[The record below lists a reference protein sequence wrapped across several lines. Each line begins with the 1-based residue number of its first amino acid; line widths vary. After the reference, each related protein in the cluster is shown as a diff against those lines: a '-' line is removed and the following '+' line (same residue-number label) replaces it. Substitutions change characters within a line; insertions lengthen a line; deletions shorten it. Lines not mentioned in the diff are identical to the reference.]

1 MGILPRSIR
10 VIYHYK
16 NVIPSN
22 FNLILLLTYFC
33 IDQVLSR
40 FQVVL
45 PAVPGTC
52 QCLLLHG
59 TVGQRAP
66 LMMTNSVKCIKLLP
80 DSKQRNDLSG
90 NTNLFAFAGKHFIHR
105 CNSNALMHRPFKQ
118 EKVLIL
124 TEIIIIEG
132 GYKQTKSDRPIP
144 SRQRSSSF
152 VPVCSINQIPTSN
165 TAIPPVARITQN
177 NFILTKYGIFVKT
190 AQNSCFDTCTYYP
203 SACSFKNVSYR

>member
-1 MGILPRSIR
+1 MGILSRSIR
-10 VIYHYK
+10 VTYHYK

-45 PAVPGTC
+45 PTVPGTC
-52 QCLLLHG
+52 QCLLLYG

-66 LMMTNSVKCIKLLP
+66 LMMTNSVKCIKLLT

-124 TEIIIIEG
+124 TEMIIIERG
-132 GYKQTKSDRPIP
+132 
-144 SRQRSSSF
+144 
-152 VPVCSINQIPTSN
+152 
-165 TAIPPVARITQN
+165 
-177 NFILTKYGIFVKT
+177 
-190 AQNSCFDTCTYYP
+190 
-203 SACSFKNVSYR
+203 